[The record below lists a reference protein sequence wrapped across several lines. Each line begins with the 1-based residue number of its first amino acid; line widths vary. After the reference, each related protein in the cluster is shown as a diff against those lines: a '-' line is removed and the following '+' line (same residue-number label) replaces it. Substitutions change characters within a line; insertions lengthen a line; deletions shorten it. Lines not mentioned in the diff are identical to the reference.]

1 VIVGFDR
8 STCGVVCLDGL
19 SALDAAVRFE
29 YLVVLLGEDALIVV
43 NFRDLLICLRL
54 KLVVVKLIGV
64 SFLYS
69 SRFALSGL

>member
-1 VIVGFDR
+1 M
-8 STCGVVCLDGL
+8 CLDGL

-29 YLVVLLGEDALIVV
+29 DLVVLLGEDALIVV
-43 NFRDLLICLRL
+43 NFRNLLICLRL
-54 KLVVVKLIGV
+54 KLVVVKLISV